1 MSLIEE
7 KPIRPIANFPPSIWG
22 DQFLIYDKQAEQGV
36 EQMVE
41 DLKKEVRQLL
51 KEGLDIPIKN
61 HANLLKLIDE
71 IQRLGIPYLFEQEID
86 HALQHI
92 YETYGD
98 NWSGDRS
105 SLWFRLMRRQGY
117 YVACDVFNKYKDEN
131 GAFKQSLAN
140 DVEGLLE
147 LYEATAMRV
156 PGEIILEDALVFTRS
171 HLRII
176 AKDTLSTN
184 PALSTEIQRALKQ
197 PLWKRLP
204 RIEAVHY
211 IPFYQQQDSH
221 NKNLLKLAKLE
232 FNLLQSLHKEELSQM
247 SKWWKAFDVKKNAP
261 YARDRI
267 LECYMWAL

>member
-7 KPIRPIANFPPSIWG
+7 KPIRPIANFSPSIWG
-22 DQFLIYDKQAEQGV
+22 DQFLIYDKQVEQGV

-51 KEGLDIPIKN
+51 KEALDIPIKN

-105 SLWFRLMRRQGY
+105 SLWFRRMRMQGY

-156 PGEIILEDALVFTRS
+156 PGEIILEDALVL
-171 HLRII
+171 HNLI
-176 AKDTLSTN
+176 L
-184 PALSTEIQRALKQ
+184 ALSEKDFRDEILLGEFEAGDEIRV
-197 PLWKRLP
+197 LP
-204 RIEAVHY
+204 T
-211 IPFYQQQDSH
+211 
-221 NKNLLKLAKLE
+221 
-232 FNLLQSLHKEELSQM
+232 
-247 SKWWKAFDVKKNAP
+247 
-261 YARDRI
+261 
-267 LECYMWAL
+267 C